1 MVGRLVVLLLLL
13 LLRGVMVITTDSGC
27 CGSGCGGHIQ
37 HEPLHPKEVDP
48 DIGEGTQEVV
58 IAIGGASIE
67 GDDEG
72 DTDDQPIQVSCCCC
86 CGCCCAISSGD
97 QGVNV
102 GSKPSKSNEAG
113 SMLSLLIM
121 MLSVVV
127 VGIII
132 VEEVTGS
139 IFGSTNGG
147 CCVGCK
153 DC

>member
-13 LLRGVMVITTDSGC
+13 LFRGVMVITTDSGC

-37 HEPLHPKEVDP
+37 HDPLHPKEVDP

-86 CGCCCAISSGD
+86 CGCCCAMSSGD

-102 GSKPSKSNEAG
+102 G
-113 SMLSLLIM
+113 
-121 MLSVVV
+121 
-127 VGIII
+127 
-132 VEEVTGS
+132 
-139 IFGSTNGG
+139 
-147 CCVGCK
+147 
-153 DC
+153 